1 MMAVA
6 SARSLAHMVISCRHG
21 PIRNMV
27 LKSGSHVNEA
37 EGEQRIISDSRVRSA
52 LPPLEVTSNKAKPEL
67 NTGPE
72 G

>member
-1 MMAVA
+1 
-6 SARSLAHMVISCRHG
+6 
-21 PIRNMV
+21 MV